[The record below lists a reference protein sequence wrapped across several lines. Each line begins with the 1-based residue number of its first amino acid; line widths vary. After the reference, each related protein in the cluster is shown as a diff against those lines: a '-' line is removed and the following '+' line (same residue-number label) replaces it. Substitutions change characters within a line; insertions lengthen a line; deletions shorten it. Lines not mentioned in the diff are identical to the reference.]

1 MESKMGKQ
9 SSSDKVKSE
18 FQKFRDLA
26 ASGGSIV
33 EKIERD
39 DLPLSLVRPV
49 VSRSAYAAENKV
61 NLSIKETKLDEII
74 HKLFELK
81 LNYFVK
87 YAEEP
92 THIFMSR
99 YVYYNLMQLH
109 GIERYCELP
118 HMTGGNP
125 LKLLG
130 MTVIITVGGADNQ
143 VFLNSSSNMFLSD

>member
-1 MESKMGKQ
+1 MDKQPDLGKVN
-9 SSSDKVKSE
+9 SGFKE
-18 FQKFRDLA
+18 FHDLA
-26 ASGGSIV
+26 ANGGSIV

-39 DLPLSLVRPV
+39 DLST
-49 VSRSAYAAENKV
+49 
-61 NLSIKETKLDEII
+61 KETKLDEVI

-99 YVYYNLMQLH
+99 YVYHNLMQLY

-125 LKLLG
+125 PKLLG
-130 MTVIITVGGADNQ
+130 MTVVITVSNADNQ

>member
-1 MESKMGKQ
+1 MEKQ
-9 SSSDKVKSE
+9 SNSDKVKSE
-18 FQKFRDLA
+18 FQKFHDLA

-39 DLPLSLVRPV
+39 DLPLSLVRPIV

-61 NLSIKETKLDEII
+61 DLSSKETKLDEII

-87 YAEEP
+87 YVEEP
-92 THIFMSR
+92 THIFMSH
-99 YVYYNLMQLH
+99 YVYHNLMQLH

-130 MTVIITVGGADNQ
+130 MTVVITVGGADNQ
-143 VFLNSSSNMFLSD
+143 VFLNSSSNMFSTG

>member
-1 MESKMGKQ
+1 MEKQPDLGKIN
-9 SSSDKVKSE
+9 SRFKE
-18 FQKFRDLA
+18 FHDLVA
-26 ASGGSIV
+26 NGGSIV
-33 EKIERD
+33 DKIEHD
-39 DLPLSLVRPV
+39 DLPFSLVRPIV

-61 NLSIKETKLDEII
+61 DLSTKETKLDEVI

-87 YAEEP
+87 HSEEP

-99 YVYYNLMQLH
+99 YVYHNLMQLH

-125 LKLLG
+125 PKLLG
-130 MTVIITVGGADNQ
+130 MTVVITVSNADNQ

>member
-1 MESKMGKQ
+1 MEKQ
-9 SSSDKVKSE
+9 FSSDKVKSE
-18 FQKFRDLA
+18 FKKFHDLA

-39 DLPLSLVRPV
+39 DLPFPFTHPV
-49 VSRSAYAAENKV
+49 GIDRNAYAVKNKV
-61 NLSIKETKLDEII
+61 DLSIKETKLDEII

-99 YVYYNLMQLH
+99 YVYHNLMQLH

-118 HMTGGNP
+118 HMTGGNT

-130 MTVIITVGGADNQ
+130 MTVIITVSSADNQ